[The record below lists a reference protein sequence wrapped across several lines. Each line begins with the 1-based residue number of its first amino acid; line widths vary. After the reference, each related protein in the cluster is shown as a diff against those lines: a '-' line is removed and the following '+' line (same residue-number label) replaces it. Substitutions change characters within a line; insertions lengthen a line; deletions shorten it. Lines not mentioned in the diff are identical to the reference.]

1 MKGIASR
8 ASGQRWG
15 SRLRHDG
22 CIAAVLLCLAT
33 FAAACAGSPS
43 TSTGSAPSNLTYAQC
58 MRAHG
63 VLNFPDPTGTGQF
76 VLTGIDTHSAQ
87 FQAAVAACKAR
98 YGSATSGQNTNAPT
112 DGLKFA
118 RCMRA
123 HGVANFPD
131 PSANGQNSA
140 SVSQGAGQ
148 TPVFLFQRALTT
160 CRPLLAGAS
169 SSSRSTP

>member
-1 MKGIASR
+1 MEGIASR
-8 ASGQRWG
+8 ASGKRRG
-15 SRLRHDG
+15 SRLRRDG
-22 CIAAVLLCLAT
+22 CIAAVLLCFAT
-33 FAAACAGSPS
+33 FVAACGGSPG
-43 TSTGSAPSNLTYAQC
+43 TSTGSGSGNLAYAQC

-63 VLNFPDPTGTGQF
+63 VRNFPDPTSTGQF
-76 VLTGIDTHSAQ
+76 VLTGIDTHSAK
-87 FQAAVAACKAR
+87 FQAALAACKAT
-98 YGSATSGQNTNAPT
+98 YAGAASGQNTSAPT

-140 SVSQGAGQ
+140 SVSQNGQ
-148 TPVFLFQRALTT
+148 TPVFQRALTT

-169 SSSRSTP
+169 SSSGGTP

>member
-8 ASGQRWG
+8 ASGQRWE
-15 SRLRHDG
+15 SHLRPNG
-22 CIAAVLLCLAT
+22 CIAAVVLCLAT
-33 FAAACAGSPS
+33 FAAACGVSPS
-43 TSTGSAPSNLTYAQC
+43 PSTGSASGSLAYAQC

-63 VLNFPDPTGTGQF
+63 VRKFPDPTGTGQF
-76 VLTGIDTHSAQ
+76 VLTGIDTHSAE
-87 FQAAVAACKAR
+87 FQAALAACKAT
-98 YGSATSGQNTNAPT
+98 YAGAASGQNTSAPA

-123 HGVANFPD
+123 HGVANFAD

-148 TPVFLFQRALTT
+148 TPVFQRALAT
-160 CRPLLAGAS
+160 CRPVLAGAS
-169 SSSRSTP
+169 SSTGSTP